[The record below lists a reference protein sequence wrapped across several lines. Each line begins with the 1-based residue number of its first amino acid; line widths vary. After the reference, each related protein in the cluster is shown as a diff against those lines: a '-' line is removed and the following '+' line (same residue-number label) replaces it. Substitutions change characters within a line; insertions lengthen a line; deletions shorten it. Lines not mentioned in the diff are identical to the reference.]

1 MDKFM
6 ELSSELVKI
15 LTCPV
20 TGGKL
25 IYDKKNKM
33 LISES
38 AGLMYPIID
47 GIPMLLTDKAKK
59 IPRDY
64 SKEAPVLETNL
75 SGLAVKKNEVA

>member
-1 MDKFM
+1 M

-20 TGGKL
+20 TGEKL
-25 IYDKKNKM
+25 IYDKKKKI

-47 GIPMLLTDKAKK
+47 GIPMLLPDKAKK
-59 IPRDY
+59 ISQHPSRD
-64 SKEAPVLETNL
+64 EEHLETD
-75 SGLAVKKNEVA
+75 